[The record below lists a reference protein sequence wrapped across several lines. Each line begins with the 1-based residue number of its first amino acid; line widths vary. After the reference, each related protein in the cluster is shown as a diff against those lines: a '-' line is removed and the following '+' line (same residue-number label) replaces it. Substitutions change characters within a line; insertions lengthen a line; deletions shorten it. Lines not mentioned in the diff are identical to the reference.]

1 MNLNKYRYL
10 PKKKKKKK
18 YWIKKKM
25 MFYAYKK
32 HKTKLNKKR
41 FKHSNSKDSKN
52 KSSHPQN
59 IEIKT
64 PEIICF
70 IENVEQTLK
79 FFSGLREMVDNK
91 KTLSID
97 LKPLKKI
104 SIEAALVFVSEVD
117 RFRSIKKSGIKLY
130 DEKKWNIDIISQF
143 NDIGMFELLNI
154 NITKKMRSINNYNS
168 NIKFLKFSSGET
180 ANKDSRDKIL
190 TALDELVGD
199 IEIIGRKHLQRSLGE
214 AMTNTAQHAYP
225 EDFVEKSLFKDK
237 RWWVSASI
245 DKDRHIL
252 RFSIYDQGK
261 TIPGTLKLELYK
273 DIWDRV
279 TNSLDSNRIKVAIES
294 NKSSINLKYRGKGL
308 NDIKKYA
315 EDIDEG
321 ELMVISRKGFYNYK
335 KNEESITKELD
346 ISLDGTL
353 ISWKG
358 CIKGDSIDELLYK
371 QS

>member
-1 MNLNKYRYL
+1 MNLYKYRYL

-18 YWIKKKM
+18 YWIKKKEQ
-25 MFYAYKK
+25 FYAYKK

-41 FKHSNSKDSKN
+41 SKHGNSKYNKN
-52 KSSHPQN
+52 KLNYLQSIG
-59 IEIKT
+59 IET

-70 IENVEQTLK
+70 IENTERTLN
-79 FFSGLREMVDNK
+79 FFRELREMVDNK
-91 KTLSID
+91 KILSID

-130 DEKKWNIDIISQF
+130 DEKKWDINIISQF

-154 NITKKMRSINNYNS
+154 NITKRMRSINNYNT
-168 NIKFLKFSSGET
+168 NIKFLKFSSGKT

-190 TALDELVGD
+190 KALDELVGD
-199 IEIIGRKHLQRSLGE
+199 IEITGRKHLQRSLGE

-237 RWWVSASI
+237 KWWVSASI
-245 DKDRHIL
+245 EKDKHIL

-273 DIWDRV
+273 DIFNRITSV
-279 TNSLDSNRIKVAIES
+279 LDSNRIKVAIES
-294 NKSSINLKYRGKGL
+294 NKSSIKAKYRGKGL

-321 ELMVISRKGFYNYK
+321 ELTIISRKGFYNYK
-335 KNEESITKELD
+335 RNEESITKELD

-371 QS
+371 Q